1 MCICQFQSSNL
12 SVLHLSPGNHEFLFY
27 IGLYFCFVNKFICTI
42 IFRFHMEAMSYDICL
57 CLTSLVTVCRS
68 SLLSWMSPV
77 DGRFLGTFM
86 TFRRLWDAL
95 ESWTQSHFNHE
106 NVLSCIKASPRVCE
120 LRSLPSVGGSCAGVL
135 GHLPAPSRTKGWD
148 WRQAQVGRPVLIW
161 LCALWAGREH
171 VFAGGPLAPSAA
183 LGRWGC
189 FQLFPAET

>member
-12 SVLHLSPGNHEFLFY
+12 SVLHLTPGNHEFLFY
-27 IGLYFCFVNKFICTI
+27 IWLCFVNKFICTI

-68 SLLSWMSPV
+68 SLLSWTSPV

-86 TFRRLWDAL
+86 TSLRLWDAL

-120 LRSLPSVGGSCAGVL
+120 LRSLPGVGGSCAAAVGCWAAS
-135 GHLPAPSRTKGWD
+135 LPH
-148 WRQAQVGRPVLIW
+148 
-161 LCALWAGREH
+161 AGRR
-171 VFAGGPLAPSAA
+171 AGTGDKP
-183 LGRWGC
+183 RWGG
-189 FQLFPAET
+189 LS